1 MFSSFAS
8 SGGNGHHSEKN
19 VEQLVATTRAAVR
32 AKPGRRSMNLQADKT
47 TNVTSRDNAWH
58 RRRQTDRQVQ
68 IPHTSIHIQAIN

>member
-8 SGGNGHHSEKN
+8 SGGTGHHSEKN

-47 TNVTSRDNAWH
+47 TTVTSRDKA
-58 RRRQTDRQVQ
+58 
-68 IPHTSIHIQAIN
+68 